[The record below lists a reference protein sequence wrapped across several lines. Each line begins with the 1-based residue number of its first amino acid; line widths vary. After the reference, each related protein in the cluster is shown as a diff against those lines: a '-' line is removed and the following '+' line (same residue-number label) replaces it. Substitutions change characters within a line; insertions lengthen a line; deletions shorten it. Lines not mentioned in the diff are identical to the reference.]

1 MTTRIHYISFAAT
14 AALVLT
20 ACAASTEPTISPAPA
35 DAPASMSADAPA
47 SMSAGEQAPTVAVA
61 PVIIDVR
68 TPAEFA
74 EGHLEGAINI
84 DVSAPDFED
93 KIHDLDPKASYA
105 VYCRSGN
112 RSGQAIQIMQ
122 QHNFTDVT
130 NAGSVDQASETLNI
144 PVVK

>member
-1 MTTRIHYISFAAT
+1 MTTRIHYFSFAAA

-35 DAPASMSADAPA
+35 DAPASI
-47 SMSAGEQAPTVAVA
+47 SAGEQAPTAAEA

-130 NAGSVDQASETLNI
+130 NAGSVDQASETLNV